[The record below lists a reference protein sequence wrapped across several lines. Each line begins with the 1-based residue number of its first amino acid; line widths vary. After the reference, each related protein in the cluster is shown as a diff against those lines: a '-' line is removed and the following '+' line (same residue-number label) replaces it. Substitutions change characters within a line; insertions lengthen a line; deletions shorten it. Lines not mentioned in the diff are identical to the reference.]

1 MTLIIPAILSGG
13 AGTRLWPLSTE
24 RKPKQFHAL
33 GGLETLI
40 QATAARFLDAPD
52 GVSFLPPIVIANAAH
67 DDEILA
73 QLASIGVTPSALILE
88 PFGRNT
94 AAAALMAAE
103 AATEIDPEALVL
115 LLPADHR
122 IADPAGFRAAVARAA
137 PLAHDR
143 IVTFG
148 IDPTGPETGYGY
160 IQRGAALPGGAFEI
174 ERFREKPVRS
184 VAEELWRD
192 GRHSWNAGIF
202 FYAPALVRTEFA
214 LAPDIRDAALAAW
227 AGAAR
232 TQTGACTTI
241 GLAPDAFAQV
251 PSEPFDVAIM
261 EKTTRAAVAPCDIGW
276 ADLGAWDEV
285 WRLADKDAYGNFAS
299 GSVAL
304 KDARDSLVIGDG
316 VKVAV
321 SGIEDLIVV
330 ATADGVVVLP
340 KSRAQDVKALLA
352 DLRKS

>member
-1 MTLIIPAILSGG
+1 MTTIIPAILSGG

-33 GGLETLI
+33 GGEATLI
-40 QATAARFLDAPD
+40 QATAARFLDAPE
-52 GVSFLPPIVIANAAH
+52 GIRFLPPILIANAAH
-67 DDEILA
+67 ETEILG
-73 QLASIGVTPSALILE
+73 QLAEIGVTPAALVLE

-94 AAAALMAAE
+94 AAAALIAAE
-103 AATEIDPEALVL
+103 AAAAVDPDALVL

-122 IADPAGFRAAVARAA
+122 IADPAGFRAAIARAA
-137 PLAHDR
+137 PLARER

-160 IQRGAALPGGAFEI
+160 IQRGAPLPGGAFEI
-174 ERFREKPVRS
+174 ERFKEKPVRE
-184 VAEELWRD
+184 VAEELCRD

-202 FYAPALVRTEFA
+202 FYAPALVRAEFA
-214 LAPDIRDAALAAW
+214 LAPEIRDAALLAWSNAAS
-227 AGAAR
+227 AR
-232 TQTGACTTI
+232 NGGCLTI
-241 GLAPDAFAQV
+241 RLTPDAFARV
-251 PSEPFDVAIM
+251 PSEPFDIAIM
-261 EKTTRAAVAPCDIGW
+261 EKTSRAAVAPCDIGW

-285 WRLADKDAYGNFAS
+285 WRLADKDAAGNAAS
-299 GSVAL
+299 GAVAL
-304 KDARDSLVIGDG
+304 KDARNCLVVGDG

-321 SGIEDLIVV
+321 SGVEDLIVV

-352 DLRKS
+352 DLRQR